1 MEDSYIQGLFAD
13 RIGGIGFGK
22 DTTIYKFEKI
32 KRAKRQAVAANPG
45 VPIIDFGIGESD
57 DVANEIIRAKL
68 KQEVDKFDNRTYAD
82 NGIPEFKQAAAQYM
96 KKVFGVTL
104 DPDTEICHCIGSKP
118 ALAMLPL
125 TLINPGDIAFMTV
138 PGYPVFGTHTRYLG
152 GEVVNLPLLKEN
164 GFYPQLDAIPDD
176 QLRRGKVLVINYPN
190 NPTGK
195 VADETFYR
203 EVVDFARRNE
213 IVVIVD
219 AAYAALV
226 FDREPISFFSVDGA
240 KEVGIE
246 IMSLSKSF
254 DMTGWRLGFVCGN
267 PLLVSAYATVKDNID
282 SGQFRAIQKAG
293 AVALA
298 NSDITRGMC
307 AKYKRRLA
315 RLTDILRGCGFD
327 VPEPQGTFYLYVEIP
342 KRTSDGKVFESAED
356 FCQYMIK
363 EKLVSV
369 VPWDDAGS
377 FIRFSVTFGMRSPEE
392 EAELF
397 NEFERRMSST
407 EFVF

>member
-1 MEDSYIQGLFAD
+1 MLLFQYRRASNFRHARSSCGTYKTNYGYVYKAWQKNCRRKIILLGGNTVEDSYIQGLFAD

-152 GEVVNLPLLKEN
+152 GEVVN
-164 GFYPQLDAIPDD
+164 
-176 QLRRGKVLVINYPN
+176 
-190 NPTGK
+190 
-195 VADETFYR
+195 
-203 EVVDFARRNE
+203 
-213 IVVIVD
+213 
-219 AAYAALV
+219 
-226 FDREPISFFSVDGA
+226 
-240 KEVGIE
+240 
-246 IMSLSKSF
+246 
-254 DMTGWRLGFVCGN
+254 
-267 PLLVSAYATVKDNID
+267 
-282 SGQFRAIQKAG
+282 
-293 AVALA
+293 
-298 NSDITRGMC
+298 
-307 AKYKRRLA
+307 
-315 RLTDILRGCGFD
+315 
-327 VPEPQGTFYLYVEIP
+327 
-342 KRTSDGKVFESAED
+342 
-356 FCQYMIK
+356 
-363 EKLVSV
+363 
-369 VPWDDAGS
+369 
-377 FIRFSVTFGMRSPEE
+377 
-392 EAELF
+392 
-397 NEFERRMSST
+397 
-407 EFVF
+407 